1 MKEIDATYD
10 PSASGGTGSRVPIE
24 PGSYPAH
31 VCGYSTREV
40 NTKAGPATVVNLQY
54 VVADE
59 AKHQV
64 QKMWDMEGWTYKT
77 DVNGDRIPLKNGSGE
92 QLTTGCSHMVD
103 KRFYG
108 NGVFLFQGGGSSSK
122 NRFYFE
128 FLKALGIA
136 TEEVEVDGKKVQ
148 KLMLVE
154 EDDVVGLPCYV
165 RIKREEWVD
174 KKTNEKRGAWK
185 ANRVF
190 PWIEGSRLSPEEVDP
205 NADVPF

>member
-10 PSASGGTGSRVPIE
+10 PSSSGGTESRVPIE

-77 DVNGDRIPLKNGSGE
+77 DVNGDRIPLKNGSRE

-154 EDDVVGLPCYV
+154 EEDVVGLPCYV

>member
-1 MKEIDATYD
+1 
-10 PSASGGTGSRVPIE
+10 
-24 PGSYPAH
+24 
-31 VCGYSTREV
+31 
-40 NTKAGPATVVNLQY
+40 
-54 VVADE
+54 
-59 AKHQV
+59 
-64 QKMWDMEGWTYKT
+64 MWDMEGWTYKT

-190 PWIEGSRLSPEEVDP
+190 PWTEGSRLSPEEVDP